1 MSLLISTNF
10 QLLSCI
16 LGSVQAEPNSVSC
29 NSLKLQG
36 QLNSGIYTLQNEN
49 QPPRL
54 AFCDMTENGYLDAQI
69 EKSIGYKIEAFPGV
83 GRVMFSAARG
93 GAGSGSEIISTGSDI
108 TYNQIWENVGDGL
121 DITTGIFT
129 CPVDGTYKFT
139 FAASGYREG
148 PDSAQVLLNGVH
160 QFLIY
165 SWIDGNYLSNL
176 SHTWTFALKQ
186 NDIVNLRVSNGELYI
201 NFDARLTFTGYMILA
216 E

>member
-1 MSLLISTNF
+1 MY

-49 QPPRL
+49 QAPRL
-54 AFCDMTENGYLDAQI
+54 AFCDMTENGYLDAPI

-93 GAGSGSEIISTGSDI
+93 GAGSGTEIISAGSDI

-121 DITTGIFT
+121 DITTGGFT

-139 FAASGYREG
+139 FTANGYRENADG
-148 PDSAQVLLNGVH
+148 AEVLLNGVH

-165 SWIDGNYLSNL
+165 SNIDGNIHSNL
-176 SHTWTFALKQ
+176 SHTWTFTLKQ
-186 NDIVNLRVSNGELYI
+186 NDIVNLRVLQGQIYLDGNLRI
-201 NFDARLTFTGYMILA
+201 TFTGYMILA

>member
-54 AFCDMTENGYLDAQI
+54 AFCDMTENGYLDAQL

-83 GRVMFSAARG
+83 GRVMFSTARV
-93 GAGSGSEIISTGSDI
+93 ASEIEIISTGSDI

-139 FAASGYREG
+139 FTADAYDVGY
-148 PDSAQVLLNGVH
+148 DSAEVLLNGVR

-165 SWIDGNYLSNL
+165 SEIDGNHHSNL
-176 SHTWTFALKQ
+176 SHTWTFTLKQ
-186 NDIVNLRVSNGELYI
+186 NDIVNLRVFDGELYI
-201 NFDARLTFTGYMILA
+201 NVNFRITFTGYMILA